1 MKKNKF
7 NTSSNLFNTLTFLK
21 KKKCKKEEKIQK
33 TKKRG
38 ECIETIGSIKFNS
51 HGNAA

>member
-21 KKKCKKEEKIQK
+21 KKKCKKEEKIKNKK
-33 TKKRG
+33 TRRVHRNNRIHK
-38 ECIETIGSIKFNS
+38 I
-51 HGNAA
+51 